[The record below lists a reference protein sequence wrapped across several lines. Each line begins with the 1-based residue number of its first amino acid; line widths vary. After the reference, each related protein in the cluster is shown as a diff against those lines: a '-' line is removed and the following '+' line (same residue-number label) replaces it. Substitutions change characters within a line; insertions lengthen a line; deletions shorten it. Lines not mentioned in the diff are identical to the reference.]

1 MTQRPCHAV
10 TIRDPRGAQL
20 CGPVLSRAI
29 LVGLEPANRLG
40 PLGGAGSPMIVRYFS
55 DAFPTPDSG
64 PTEAPR

>member
-1 MTQRPCHAV
+1 MTQRPSHAV
-10 TIRDPRGAQL
+10 TIRGPRGAQL

-40 PLGGAGSPMIVRYFS
+40 PQGSVGSPIIVRCFS
-55 DAFPTPDSG
+55 DVFPTPDSG

>member
-1 MTQRPCHAV
+1 MTQRPSPSV
-10 TIRDPRGAQL
+10 TIRGPRGAQL

-40 PLGGAGSPMIVRYFS
+40 PQRSAGSPIIVRCFS
-55 DAFPTPDSG
+55 DAFPMQDSG